1 MGKGLR
7 AKLAPYALIFPG
19 GLWLLLFFV
28 VPMATMFSLS
38 LSQGD
43 IVRGYE
49 FTWHWQTYVTAFE
62 TYDTQIYRSI
72 SYGLITTSVQIVLAF
87 PIAYWIATRGGR
99 HKTTFLMLVLLPF
112 FVSFVLRTF
121 AWKFMLADEGFIF
134 GYLKDWNLVPDD
146 LQVLNTPW
154 AVISGL
160 TYNYLPFMILPIYVA
175 LERID
180 PRVLEAARDLYANP
194 FTVFG
199 RVVFPLALPGVF
211 AGILM
216 TFVPASSDYVN
227 SGLLGGSA
235 TTMVGNV
242 IQTQYLERSNAH
254 PTASALSF
262 SLMAV
267 LLIGVFLYARI
278 LGTEDVLKAA
288 AR

>member
-1 MGKGLR
+1 MGSSWR
-7 AKLAPYALIFPG
+7 AKLAPYVLIFPG

-28 VPMATMFSLS
+28 VPMVTMLSLS

-43 IVRGYE
+43 VINGFA
-49 FTWHWQTYVTAFE
+49 FTGHWETYVTAFKN
-62 TYDTQIYRSI
+62 YDTQIYRSLQ
-72 SYGLITTSVQIVLAF
+72 YGAITTLVQIVIAF
-87 PIAYWIATRGGR
+87 PIAYWIATKGGR
-99 HKTTFLMLVLLPF
+99 NKSTYLFLVLLPF
-112 FVSFVLRTF
+112 FVSFVLRTV
-121 AWKFMLADEGFIF
+121 AWRFMLADEGFIF
-134 GYLKDWNLVPDD
+134 GYLKDWNIVPQDFR
-146 LQVLNTPW
+146 VLNTSF

-160 TYNYLPFMILPIYVA
+160 TYNFLPFMILPIYVA

-180 PRVLEAARDLYANP
+180 PRVLEAARDLYAGP
-194 FTVFG
+194 VEVFR

-227 SGLLGGSA
+227 SSVLGGTA
-235 TTMVGNV
+235 TTMIGQV
-242 IQTQYLERSNAH
+242 IQRQYLVQSNY

-262 SLMAV
+262 ALMAV
-267 LLIGVFLYARI
+267 LLTGVFLYARA

>member
-43 IVRGYE
+43 VVRGYE
-49 FTWHWQTYVTAFE
+49 FTWNWQTYQTAFKN
-62 TYDTQIYRSI
+62 YDTQIYRSI
-72 SYGLITTSVQIVLAF
+72 WYGLITTVVQIVLAF

-154 AVISGL
+154 AVVSGL

-227 SGLLGGSA
+227 SALLGGTA

-242 IQTQYLERSNAH
+242 IQVQYLEQSNH